1 MAGARLAVAVAA
13 SMAVVVNYAV
23 AVASASQNAARENP
37 MMSKSVVV
45 KDYMARTLVT
55 FKPETEVLD
64 AVHELVEHRIAGAP
78 VVDDAGNLV
87 GMLSELD
94 CLKVALH
101 AGYHGDWGGPV
112 SDYMS
117 DSVETVDAEM
127 SIIDLAQVFLDTK
140 FRRFP
145 VVDKNR
151 LIGQISRRDVL
162 RALEN
167 LAKD

>member
-1 MAGARLAVAVAA
+1 MGDVQLAAVAA
-13 SMAVVVNYAV
+13 VSMAVDANFAP
-23 AVASASQNAARENP
+23 AKATASAARGNP
-37 MMSKSVVV
+37 MISKSVVV
-45 KDYMARTLVT
+45 KDYMARTLIT
-55 FKPETEVLD
+55 FKPDTDVLD
-64 AVHELVEHRIAGAP
+64 AVHELVKHRIAGAP
-78 VVDDAGNLV
+78 VVDDSGNLL

-117 DSVETVDAEM
+117 DGVKTVDAEM

-145 VVDKNR
+145 VVNKNR

-162 RALEN
+162 RALEH
-167 LAKD
+167 LAKS